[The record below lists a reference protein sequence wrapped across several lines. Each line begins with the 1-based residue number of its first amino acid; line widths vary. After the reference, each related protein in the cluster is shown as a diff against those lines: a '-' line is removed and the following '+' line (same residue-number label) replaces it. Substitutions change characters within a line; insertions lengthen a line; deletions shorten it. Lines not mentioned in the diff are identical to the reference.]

1 MRVETYG
8 ARELLRKQI
17 LREKHDA
24 DVSMVRTFGKEIGHR
39 LVRLMHEVVD
49 REKHR
54 IATVELVCVRQTATK
69 LDVWILTEQLL
80 LLSVTVDYL
89 VRRRIYHDARI
100 IYHSKDEP
108 RLATTHGSGN
118 QSVTRMC
125 ERQHYD
131 VTLPIS
137 RIDAYLYVFFTS
149 PPSLTPSLPPN
160 PLRGLGG
167 GGGAGRGVGA
177 RRFAVRFRCSARL
190 LARSSE
196 STHYASASDTEFQH
210 HANDCRHQHPDGLCH
225 HCLATVVT
233 AYWRVVSCV
242 GSSVDS

>member
-1 MRVETYG
+1 MCAQTQVLVLFRSEVEHQITVWLRGRVFNCFYRELPILGIHLSCEICKLGGISRVLEEEYVMRVETYG

-89 VRRRIYHDARI
+89 VRRRI
-100 IYHSKDEP
+100 
-108 RLATTHGSGN
+108 
-118 QSVTRMC
+118 
-125 ERQHYD
+125 
-131 VTLPIS
+131 
-137 RIDAYLYVFFTS
+137 
-149 PPSLTPSLPPN
+149 
-160 PLRGLGG
+160 
-167 GGGAGRGVGA
+167 
-177 RRFAVRFRCSARL
+177 
-190 LARSSE
+190 
-196 STHYASASDTEFQH
+196 
-210 HANDCRHQHPDGLCH
+210 
-225 HCLATVVT
+225 
-233 AYWRVVSCV
+233 
-242 GSSVDS
+242 